1 MKNRNIQFKPTV
13 GVLIWLLLACFAAVF
28 TVFVSPFALGQRAT
42 TKQSAVA
49 DLLLLGLAPVA
60 ALSNNDEPASA
71 CWTATDS
78 LNTARYFHTAT
89 LLPKG
94 KVLVAGGWDGF
105 NPFTSAELYDPP
117 SRMWSK
123 TVSLNTARTLHT
135 ATLLP
140 NGMVLVAGGR
150 DSSGQPSVSA
160 ELYDPELQTWTAT
173 SSLNTAREEHT
184 ASLLPNGLVL
194 VAGGLGT
201 SGEHSASAELYEP
214 AHVT

>member
-105 NPFTSAELYDPP
+105 NPFTSAALFDPP
-117 SRMWSK
+117 SRLWSK
-123 TVSLNTARTLHT
+123 TTSLNTAR
-135 ATLLP
+135 
-140 NGMVLVAGGR
+140 R
-150 DSSGQPSVSA
+150 
-160 ELYDPELQTWTAT
+160 
-173 SSLNTAREEHT
+173 EHT
-184 ASLLPNGLVL
+184 ASLLLNGTVL
-194 VAGGLGT
+194 VAAGRGT
-201 SGEHSASAELYEP
+201 GFVVLSSAELSATQTATP
-214 AHVT
+214 TPTASVTPTTTPRITPRPRPTPHPRPTP